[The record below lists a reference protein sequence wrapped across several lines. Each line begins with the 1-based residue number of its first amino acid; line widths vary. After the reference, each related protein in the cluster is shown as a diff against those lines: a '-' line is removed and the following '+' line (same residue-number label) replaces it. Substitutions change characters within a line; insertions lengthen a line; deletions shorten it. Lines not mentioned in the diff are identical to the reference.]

1 MTLSIF
7 SLSNSIH
14 ARCAVTRTLFVI
26 TSSFVQDHLILL
38 LARGARMRYPHAKRG
53 WDCTGS
59 PHPLTCTGRGDEISS
74 RKARVGSPHPLE
86 GWDHFILEDDNILP
100 TLPSI
105 PRDYRRSRYHHHPSR
120 RHGYKTDSH
129 GIKCRLR
136 LKRKVETTPTRLE
149 TTREA
154 PTSVRRRR
162 CWPALPLSLAL

>member
-1 MTLSIF
+1 MIVMPYDDTEHF
-7 SLSNSIH
+7 SLFY
-14 ARCAVTRTLFVI
+14 TRTLCSNTHV
-26 TSSFVQDHLILL
+26 VRDHLIL
-38 LARGARMRYPHAKRG
+38 
-53 WDCTGS
+53 CTGS
-59 PHPLTCTGRGDEISS
+59 PNPLTCTGRADEISS
-74 RKARVGSPHPLE
+74 RTARVGSPHPLE

-100 TLPSI
+100 TLHTLLPSI

-136 LKRKVETTPTRLE
+136 LKSKLETTPTRLE

>member
-7 SLSNSIH
+7 LYSIH
-14 ARCAVTRTLFVI
+14 ARCAVTRTLFGI

-38 LARGARMRYPHAKRG
+38 LARGAGMRYPHAKRG
-53 WDCTGS
+53 WD
-59 PHPLTCTGRGDEISS
+59 HLTRWRDGITSTSRLLMS
-74 RKARVGSPHPLE
+74 RKTQSLSGTLMELTFRH
-86 GWDHFILEDDNILP
+86 NIP
-100 TLPSI
+100 TLHTLRPSI

-136 LKRKVETTPTRLE
+136 LKSKLETTPTRLE